1 MSGQFQSFNA
11 NDANLVIC
19 GVPIENL
26 SDAGYQFEYLKPKN
40 TGRPGVN
47 KGGIR
52 VKNTTRPM
60 RFTINLLP
68 GSPEKAALLN
78 LDKAGAFDGESFHA
92 QIGAAEAVYMYMP
105 LFENIGSRTRG
116 VPDAENV
123 TDDVITVMFLD
134 SSEL

>member
-1 MSGQFQSFNA
+1 MSGQFLSYNA

-26 SDAGYQFEYLKPKN
+26 SDAGYSFEYLKEKN
-40 TGRPGVN
+40 TGRTGVN

-68 GSPEKAALLN
+68 GSPEKTALLN
-78 LDKAGAFDGESFHA
+78 LDKVGAFDGESFHA
-92 QIGAAEAVYMYMP
+92 QIGAPEAIYMYMP
-105 LFENIGSRTRG
+105 LLENIGPRTRG
-116 VPDAENV
+116 VPGADEV
-123 TDDVITVMFLD
+123 TDDVITVMFMD

>member
-19 GVPIENL
+19 GIPIENL
-26 SDAGYQFEYLKPKN
+26 SDAGYSFEYLKPKN
-40 TGRPGVN
+40 TGRTGVN

-68 GSPEKAALLN
+68 GSPEKASLLN

-92 QIGAAEAVYMYMP
+92 QIGAAEAIYMYMP
-105 LFENIGSRTRG
+105 LLENIGTRTRG